1 MNLAVIVP
9 VVALKFLLP
18 VLYLRYPF
26 LAGWANWVLDS
37 VDGDLLMPAGLDFS
51 IYQNLDKAADWTG
64 YLFIFIWGWRQPIR
78 REITA
83 TFALRTVG
91 QALFFATHDEMILFW
106 FPNLLEPLFL
116 VYVTIARFRG
126 QERVQAIYRARLT
139 WIWLGIL
146 VYKFQDEWFTH
157 VANVDRTDWLRS
169 LFGG

>member
-1 MNLAVIVP
+1 MNLPLIIV

-18 VLYLRYPF
+18 VLYLWFPF
-26 LAGWANWVLDS
+26 AAGWGNFALDS
-37 VDGDLLMPAGLDFS
+37 MDGDLLLPAGLDEGL
-51 IYQNLDKAADWTG
+51 YQNIDKAADWVG
-64 YLFIFIWGWRQPIR
+64 YLFIFVWGWRRSIR

-91 QALFFATHDEMILFW
+91 QVLFFATHDEKMLFY

-126 QERVQAIYRARLT
+126 WGRVQAIYRARLVL
-139 WIWLGIL
+139 IWLGIL

-157 VANVDRTDWLRS
+157 VANVDRTDFLRG
-169 LFGG
+169 LLR